1 MKGLK
6 KICIILCVVMMLLGI
21 GYVANAAEDSD
32 EVVKEGVKIDSVNVS
47 DMTEKEVKKAVKSHV
62 KTKTNTKVQLRINK
76 DKITTTLKDLGYKW
90 ENTELVEQVMEVG
103 KQGNVIKRYK
113 DSVDLK
119 KNGKTFEL
127 KMGIDQKKMK
137 AKLEELCKAFNVDA
151 KNASLKAT
159 GHGFKIIAEKE
170 GCEVDYEKT
179 VNQLV
184 SYIEKQWDKKS
195 DIQLEATTKIT
206 KPKYTTK
213 DCKKVS
219 NTPMGSYTTQFTAGV
234 VNRNAN
240 IRNGAEKLNGNVVYP
255 GERFSC
261 NEHLV
266 PWTEDNGWKPAGT
279 YSEGSVVDSLGGG
292 ICQVSSTLYNALLNA

>member
-1 MKGLK
+1 MWQ
-6 KICIILCVVMMLLGI
+6 IR
-21 GYVANAAEDSD
+21 AEDSD

-76 DKITTTLKDLGYKW
+76 DKITTTLRDLGYKW

-151 KNASLKAT
+151 RNASLKAT

-170 GCEVDYEKT
+170 GCEVNYET
-179 VNQLV
+179 TANQLV

-195 DIQLEATTKIT
+195 AIQLEATTEPLQNLST
-206 KPKYTTK
+206 QQRGADQRYFPGGFNL
-213 DCKKVS
+213 S
-219 NTPMGSYTTQFTAGV
+219 NT
-234 VNRNAN
+234 
-240 IRNGAEKLNGNVVYP
+240 
-255 GERFSC
+255 
-261 NEHLV
+261 
-266 PWTEDNGWKPAGT
+266 
-279 YSEGSVVDSLGGG
+279 
-292 ICQVSSTLYNALLNA
+292 